1 MIKIDE
7 KHKDVIAL
15 RQAEQRLCELRQTQ
29 EKKQI
34 ELEHALLRSNE
45 KAAFEAEVERLLS
58 GTKAPSATASFKAN
72 VELLQHDIAVLA
84 RAITEQERVVEQRKG
99 PFSLAACAA
108 NRGVYLANIK
118 AMSDALRQ
126 LAEANRA
133 EFELFDELRRE
144 DVSLNFR
151 AMRVREVGVL
161 NDENSLVCRWL
172 RELQSEVPDAV

>member
-1 MIKIDE
+1 MIIIPE
-7 KHKDVIAL
+7 KNPHVVSL
-15 RQAEQRLCELRQTQ
+15 RQAQRRLDELREAH

-34 ELEHALLRSNE
+34 ELETALLESNQQ
-45 KAAFEAEVERLLS
+45 ATFDLEVERVLS
-58 GTKAPSATASFKAN
+58 GKGPSATASFKAN

-133 EFELFDELRRE
+133 EFELFDALRRE

-151 AMRVREVGVL
+151 AMRVREVGFL

-172 RELQSEVPDAV
+172 RELQSEVPDAQ